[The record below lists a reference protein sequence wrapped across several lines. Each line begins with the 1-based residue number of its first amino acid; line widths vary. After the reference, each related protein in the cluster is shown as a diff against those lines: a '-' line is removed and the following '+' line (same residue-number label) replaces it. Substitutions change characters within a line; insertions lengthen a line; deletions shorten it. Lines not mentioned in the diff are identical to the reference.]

1 MDQCRSCVPG
11 SASSVRVPDPGEA
24 QHDCLRTRH
33 GRRVDDHVP
42 GRLAGESRPRLRSQL
57 VIRTGFVFAAT
68 CLLTTSLAGQE
79 PVRPAVIGSWDLTV
93 ITADG
98 RRLPSWL
105 EVHWSGDR
113 VLVGRFVGVVGSVRP
128 VSRLDFSRDTL
139 RFSLPPQWEPGNADF
154 QFTAVFAG
162 DSLVGSLTTADDK
175 QLGWSGHRAP
185 ALAHKGAVQWG
196 RPVRLFNGTSVAGW
210 HVVGGENQ
218 WKAIA
223 GVLTNTRRGANLL
236 TDATYGDFKLHVEF
250 RYPKEG
256 NSGVY
261 LRGRYEA
268 QIEDSVVSSASGEAT
283 GGLGA
288 IYGFLIP
295 NENAAKGAGEWQTY
309 DITLVG
315 RMVTVVLNGHQVI
328 CRANIPGPTGGA
340 LDSNEGAPGPI
351 MLQGDH
357 GPVEYRNLVLTP
369 AR

>member
-1 MDQCRSCVPG
+1 MRF
-11 SASSVRVPDPGEA
+11 
-24 QHDCLRTRH
+24 
-33 GRRVDDHVP
+33 
-42 GRLAGESRPRLRSQL
+42 
-57 VIRTGFVFAAT
+57 GFAVAAT
-68 CLLTTSLAGQE
+68 CLLTTSLVRQE
-79 PVRPAVIGSWDLTV
+79 PVPPPVTGRWDLTV
-93 ITADG
+93 MTAEG

-105 EVHWSGDR
+105 EIQWSGNR

-128 VSRLDFSRDTL
+128 ISRLDFSHDTL
-139 RFSLPPQWEPGNADF
+139 RFSLPPQWEPGNNDF
-154 QFTAVFAG
+154 QFVAVFAG
-162 DSLVGSLTTADDK
+162 DTLAGSLTTSDGK
-175 QLGWSGHRAP
+175 QLSWSGHRAP
-185 ALAHKGAVQWG
+185 ALEHKGAVQWG
-196 RPVRLFNGTSVAGW
+196 RPVRLFNARDVAGW
-210 HVVGGENQ
+210 HAVGGQNQ
-218 WKAIA
+218 WKAVA
-223 GVLTNTRRGANLL
+223 GVLTNTQRGGNLV
-236 TDATYGDFKLHVEF
+236 TDASYTDFKLHVEF
-250 RYPKEG
+250 RYPPAG

-268 QIEDSVVSSASGEAT
+268 QIEDSAGHEVST

-315 RMVTVVLNGHQVI
+315 RLVTVVLNGKEVI
-328 CRANIPGPTGGA
+328 CRQNIPGPTGGA